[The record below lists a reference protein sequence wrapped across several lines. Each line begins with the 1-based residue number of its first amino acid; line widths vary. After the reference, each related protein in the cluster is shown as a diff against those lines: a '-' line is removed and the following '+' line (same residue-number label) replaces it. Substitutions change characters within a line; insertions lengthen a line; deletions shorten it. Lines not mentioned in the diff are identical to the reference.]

1 MRKAH
6 ATVEEDA
13 LKILLMGQVWM
24 GQVWMGQVW
33 KREAARSPLSE
44 YLEAGFFLSVSQ
56 T

>member
-13 LKILLMGQVWM
+13 LKVLLMGLLWN
-24 GQVWMGQVW
+24 
-33 KREAARSPLSE
+33 RETARSPLSE